1 MWGKIFRL
9 TLFCLLTVWKIR
21 EFFHSAK
28 EKWKGAEWGIEK
40 TERKSSDADM
50 LTFRWICLERRCIDG
65 SGARQKDLDGNIDL
79 EIIQL

>member
-9 TLFCLLTVWKIR
+9 TLFCLLAALKIR

-40 TERKSSDADM
+40 TESSDADM
-50 LTFRWICLERRCIDG
+50 LTFRWICLERWCIYE
-65 SGARQKDLDGNIDL
+65 SGARQKDPDGSIDL
-79 EIIQL
+79 ETIQI